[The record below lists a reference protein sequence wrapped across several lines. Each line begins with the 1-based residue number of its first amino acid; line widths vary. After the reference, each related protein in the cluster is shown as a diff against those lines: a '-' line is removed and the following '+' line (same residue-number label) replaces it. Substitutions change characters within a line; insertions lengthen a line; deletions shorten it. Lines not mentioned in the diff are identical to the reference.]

1 MSLAPGANTF
11 GLTPPA
17 NAIDVSLGDATRPG
31 SPASTTA
38 TISPLNVTQG
48 KATTEFGVFV
58 RPYGSSG
65 IVPRIVG
72 VEQNGKT
79 LPLQL
84 ARSYTPGQ
92 AGAATDQSVAYF
104 ETGQPGTVTILVSGR
119 GLSSGQYTV
128 ATTLVGDVNGD
139 GTVNL
144 ADVEPFAKSY
154 VESLGDKD
162 YNPAADYNQ
171 NGIVNLYDAL
181 AMERNMTPL
190 TKPGGGWAAVNL
202 APNDAANFAGSKNS
216 GGRTFHENVTIDGYT
231 TPGSVVLVDSSGGLY
246 TFGSQAL
253 ATDANGFFSV
263 PAKNTQGINNF
274 QFKIL
279 DPFGHQ
285 YIRDYPVFWIPYAVP
300 NSNYHYKPSEKS
312 SPGGGKIG

>member
-1 MSLAPGANTF
+1 
-11 GLTPPA
+11 
-17 NAIDVSLGDATRPG
+17 
-31 SPASTTA
+31 
-38 TISPLNVTQG
+38 
-48 KATTEFGVFV
+48 
-58 RPYGSSG
+58 
-65 IVPRIVG
+65 

-84 ARSYTPGQ
+84 ARSFTPGQ
-92 AGAATDQSVAYF
+92 AGAATDQSVAFF

-128 ATTLVGDVNGD
+128 ETTLVGDVNGD
-139 GTVNL
+139 GTINL

-162 YNPAADYNQ
+162 YSPAADYNQ

-190 TKPGGGWAAVNL
+190 TKPGGGWASVNL
-202 APNDAANFAGSKNS
+202 APNDAANFPGSKNS

-279 DPFGHQ
+279 DSFGHQ

-300 NSNYHYKPSEKS
+300 NSKYHYKPSKKS
-312 SPGGGKIG
+312 SSGGAKIG